1 MDRKNFF
8 APLAAICAA
17 ILMQGC
23 ATSVD
28 SPVNEAEKRYF
39 DAWVAVNIPDW
50 TKTEHWIY
58 IDEAEETVGTGDP
71 VAEGYLFVEYTVRD
85 LNGNITSSTSEETAK
100 RLNTYKP
107 QNYYGPK
114 VWNTSSMN
122 AGVYYAVFDLGGMK
136 IGGKRTAVIP
146 GWMASYTKYSTE
158 EEYINNVTGNSDS
171 IYEIE
176 LTGQTDDITGWE
188 NGQMADFVEDN
199 SYGLFTQLSPSDT
212 TETGFYY
219 EGKIFADGAFSSY
232 DIEKLD
238 TDTTSTLFASDTTVY
253 INYTGMLLNGQA
265 FDTTKERTAK
275 DNNIYSSSKTYEPV
289 KITWSENWSGIKMG
303 DDGNS
308 VISGF
313 AKTLWR
319 MSCVEGVK
327 SATGMFYSGFGYS
340 YSGSGDVIPA
350 YAPLIF
356 EIEFTEAPED

>member
-58 IDEAEETVGTGDP
+58 IDEAGETVGTGDP

-176 LTGQTDDITGWE
+176 LTG
-188 NGQMADFVEDN
+188 
-199 SYGLFTQLSPSDT
+199 
-212 TETGFYY
+212 
-219 EGKIFADGAFSSY
+219 SSY

-308 VISGF
+308 VKSGF